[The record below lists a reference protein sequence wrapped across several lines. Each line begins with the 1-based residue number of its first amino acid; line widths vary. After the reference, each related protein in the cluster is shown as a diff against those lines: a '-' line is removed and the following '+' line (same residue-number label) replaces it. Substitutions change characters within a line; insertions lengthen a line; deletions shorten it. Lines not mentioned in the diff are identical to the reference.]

1 MADIGAKISI
11 NGAAQFKKDLQNCTQ
26 AGKTLTAQMGSL
38 AAGFDNADNKEEQV
52 AKATKIL
59 SEQMEN
65 QKRKVELLSNAV
77 KESTEKYGENS
88 TETLKLKEQL
98 AKAETQLSK
107 LEGTTAESALGMT
120 NMAESEKDVAK
131 ETGNASEKLSAF
143 TVALGQLAADAI
155 KAGFNFMIDS
165 LKSIAGFFVDA
176 TKGAAEYADTILELS
191 STTSMSTDALQE
203 YQYMANLVDTDLST
217 ITGSMTK
224 LTKAMSSA
232 KDGSGATAEAFAALG
247 VSVTDSEGNL
257 RSANDVFDDAITA
270 LGSISNETERDAL
283 AMSIFGK
290 SAQDLNPLIEA
301 GGDALSSLR
310 QEAHDVGYVLSGE
323 TLSDLGEVQD
333 GFDRLGLAADSA
345 KNQIGAAIGQFIL
358 PYLNDLVGAV
368 QDLLR
373 TGDVDAFV
381 SSISNVITDLVQAL
395 SSALPTILQ
404 AGSQIVGNLIMGI
417 NDMLPSLV
425 PAAVSLVTEFAR
437 FIIENLPAIINTA
450 VEIIIALVN
459 GLAENMPTLI
469 PAAIQMILTIVEGLL
484 SNVGD
489 IIAAA
494 LNLIEGLVEG
504 LTSDEGL
511 NSIIDAIPE
520 LIMALIDGILNNLD
534 KIIASGINIVVNLV
548 FGLIKAIP
556 KIVQSIPQIISAIVN
571 TFKNFDWSSLGQN
584 IMSNVSAGVKEK
596 ASAIIGAVSNAFNA
610 AVSWIKNLAS
620 SAASWGRDM
629 ISGFANGIMGAANA
643 LLDKVRSIAQKIR
656 GFLHF
661 SRPDFGPLR
670 DYEKWM
676 PDFMK
681 GLAKGIDDN
690 AWRVE
695 DAMRGV
701 ASDMTL
707 NSGNTTNL
715 GGVSVN
721 VYASPNQDVHSIARE
736 VVNVMTNT
744 FNAKKAVFA

>member
-26 AGKTLTAQMGSL
+26 AGKTLNAQMGSL

-176 TKGAAEYADTILELS
+176 TKGAAEYADTILTLS

-323 TLSDLGEVQD
+323 TLSDLEEVQE